1 MPDGGTLILRTAA
14 KGEDVVVQVSDTG
27 TGMSEETRHRCL
39 EPFFTTKGER
49 GTGLGLAMVFGIVQ
63 RHGGAVEIE
72 SAVGK
77 GTTFTLRL
85 PASKAENEATL
96 VAAGAFD
103 RSLHILIV
111 DDQPVLCEL
120 LANFLK
126 NDLHLVEIAQSA
138 QQALEKFKAG
148 TFDLVITDHIMTE
161 MNGEQLAA
169 ALKARDAAVPVI
181 LLTGFGEIRRAEN
194 ERLSAVD
201 AVVAKPFSRS
211 GLRQAMM
218 QVVRA
223 TSSEEH
229 KQQHAV

>member
-1 MPDGGTLILRTAA
+1 M
-14 KGEDVVVQVSDTG
+14 
-27 TGMSEETRHRCL
+27 
-39 EPFFTTKGER
+39 
-49 GTGLGLAMVFGIVQ
+49 
-63 RHGGAVEIE
+63 
-72 SAVGK
+72 
-77 GTTFTLRL
+77 
-85 PASKAENEATL
+85 
-96 VAAGAFD
+96 
-103 RSLHILIV
+103 
-111 DDQPVLCEL
+111 LCEL
-120 LANFLK
+120 LANFLE
-126 NDLHLVEIAQSA
+126 NDLHTVEIAQSA
-138 QQALEKFKAG
+138 QQALEKFKVG

-181 LLTGFGEIRRAEN
+181 LLTGFGEIWRAEN

-229 KQQHAV
+229 KEQHPV